1 MNSAVRIV
9 DTSLRDGSHAKSH
22 QFTLEMI
29 EDIAGGLDRVGI
41 PYIEVSHGD
50 GLGGA
55 SLVYGFP
62 LFSDEERLKVA
73 HKVIKRAKLTVLC
86 LPGIGTRK
94 DLEMAAENGA
104 EAARI
109 CTHCTEA
116 NISAQQISQ
125 AKDLGMEVMTFL
137 MMCHM
142 IPPEELLEQAKLME
156 GYGADVVYATDSAG
170 ACTPRMVKDRIGLLS
185 QHLGCEVG
193 FHAHNNLG
201 LAIGNSLTAVEN
213 GAHYIDGTVRGLGAG
228 AGNAMTEVLVAALE
242 RTGYKTDIDLLGL
255 MDLADNVFAPIMDR
269 PQIIDGSSLI
279 LGYAGV
285 YSSFLLH
292 TFRAAEKFNVDP
304 RQVLIRLGELKTVGG
319 QEDMIVDV
327 AYQLAQ
333 EKKEK

>member
-1 MNSAVRIV
+1 MNPAVRIV

-29 EDIAGGLDRVGI
+29 EAVAGGLDRVGI

-62 LFSDEERLKVA
+62 LFSDEERLEVA

-104 EAARI
+104 KVARI

-142 IPPEELLEQAKLME
+142 ISPEELLEQAKLME

-170 ACTPRMVKDRIGLLS
+170 ACTPQMVKDRISLLS
-185 QHLGCEVG
+185 HHLGCEVG

-201 LAIGNSLTAVEN
+201 LAIGNSLIAVEN
-213 GAHYIDGTVRGLGAG
+213 GAQYIDGTVRGIGAG

-242 RTGYKTDIDLLGL
+242 RAGYKTGIDLLGL
-255 MDLADNVFAPIMDR
+255 IDFADNIFAPIMDR

-333 EKKEK
+333 EKKK